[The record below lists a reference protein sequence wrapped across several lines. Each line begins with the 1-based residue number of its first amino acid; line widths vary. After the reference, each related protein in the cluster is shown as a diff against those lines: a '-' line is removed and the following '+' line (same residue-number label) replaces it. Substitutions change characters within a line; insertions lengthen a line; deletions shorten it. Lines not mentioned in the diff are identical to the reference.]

1 MRIPMG
7 PLRHA
12 GSIILFQMWQKS
24 NKEVS
29 DKRLPSEAWSNHRKV
44 HVDKGG
50 YGKRGLKLNKALNY
64 TTVETLNRASI

>member
-1 MRIPMG
+1 MG

-12 GSIILFQMWQKS
+12 CSIILFQMWQKS

-44 HVDKGG
+44 DKEG

-64 TTVETLNRASI
+64 TTVEKLNRASI